1 MYITGI
7 GRTKFG
13 ILRESLPELAYAAIS
28 AALSDAEMEV
38 GQLDAIFAGNF
49 CGGPTQ
55 SQLHINAMI
64 ADILPDSHIPI
75 IRIET
80 ACASGGAAL
89 YQALISLSRF
99 NNVMVVGMEK
109 LNIESVK
116 ATTAIAMAAD
126 RLHDQAEGLTF
137 PASYALI
144 AQQHML
150 RYGTELN
157 DLALIALKNHEN
169 ANLNEFAHFY
179 NTDIDINK
187 IIMSPVVCPPLRL
200 YDCAPLSDGA
210 CAVVI
215 SKTKRTVQDV
225 KVIAS
230 SCATGNLSLTRSKDI
245 TSFPAVKIAA
255 QDAYKQAGLS
265 PKDIDIFMV
274 HDCFTI
280 AEITAMEDI
289 GICSPGESKYLVR
302 EGRTKINGD
311 IPVNT
316 DGGLKADGHPIGASG
331 LAQVFEVVT
340 QLRTE
345 AGKRQVEKAS
355 VGLTHNVGGIGGT
368 AVIHIFRKD

>member
-13 ILRESLPELAYAAIS
+13 VLRQSLPELSYAAIS

-38 GQLDAIFAGNF
+38 GQLDAIFIGNF

-55 SQLHINAMI
+55 SQLHINALI
-64 ADILPDSHIPI
+64 ADILPVSHIPI

-109 LNIESVK
+109 LNVESVK
-116 ATTAIAMAAD
+116 ATSAIAMAAD
-126 RLHDQAEGLTF
+126 RLHDQAEGLIF

-150 RYGTELN
+150 RYGTELD
-157 DLALIALKNHEN
+157 DLAFISLKNHEN

-187 IIMSPVVCPPLRL
+187 IIRSPVVCSPLRL

-210 CAVVI
+210 SAVVV
-215 SKTKRTVQDV
+215 SKTKRRDRDV

-230 SCATGNLSLTRSKDI
+230 SCATGNLSLTNTKDI
-245 TSFPAVKIAA
+245 TSFPAVKIAVL
-255 QDAYKQAGLS
+255 DAYKQADLS

-280 AEITAMEDI
+280 AEIIAMEDI
-289 GICSPGESKYLVR
+289 GICKPGESKHLVR

-331 LAQVFEVVT
+331 LAQVFEIVK
-340 QLRTE
+340 QLRSE
-345 AGKRQVEKAS
+345 AGNRQVKNAS
-355 VGLTHNVGGIGGT
+355 IGLTHNVGGVGGT